1 MVKIKVYE
9 IDLNT
14 SRDLVTKMREYKDA
28 QKAIEVARLY
38 NRLFNNT
45 NKIAVIREK

>member
-9 IDLNT
+9 IDLTKEN
-14 SRDLVTKMREYKDA
+14 DLVAKMRTYTDLT
-28 QKAIEVARLY
+28 KATKIARLY

-45 NKIAVIREK
+45 NKIAVVRGK